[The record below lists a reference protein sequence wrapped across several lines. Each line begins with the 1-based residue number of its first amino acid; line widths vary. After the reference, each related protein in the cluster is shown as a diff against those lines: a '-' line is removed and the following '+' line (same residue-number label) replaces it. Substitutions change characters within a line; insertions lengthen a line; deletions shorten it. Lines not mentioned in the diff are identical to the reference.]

1 MNLDRP
7 GRFEAAVAGANSGPP
22 RVRGGKD
29 EGKGLEPMTAVADR
43 HIAPSPASALVCRN
57 CGAAYPLGP
66 QHACLECFG
75 PLEIGYDVA
84 ALARVT
90 HEQIEAGPHS
100 IWRYAGLLPVGQSVE
115 TRVDSGTGMTPLI
128 RADRLADE
136 LGFTAPLWI
145 KDDSANPTHSFKD
158 RVVSVAITAAREL
171 GFERIACAST
181 GNLANSVAAH
191 AARVGMPSIVFIPA
205 DLEPAKVVQTAIYG
219 GTLVGI
225 DGSYD
230 DVNRLCSQLA
240 EEDEFANTGFVNVNV
255 RPYYA
260 EGSKTLG
267 FEVAEQLGWRL
278 PGQYVAPMASGSM
291 LTKIHK
297 AFKELVAAGLV
308 PASAWRVFGAQ
319 SAGCSPIAT
328 AFEQGR
334 DVVTPVRPSGIAKSL
349 NIGNPADGPYALDA
363 VRDTGGAMA
372 AVTDDEIRAG
382 IRLLART
389 TGVFAET
396 AGGVTVA
403 VLTKLVEQ
411 GAIDTS
417 IETVLYNTGDG
428 LKTIDAI
435 SDNVAPTAVI
445 PPTLKGMREA
455 GLL

>member
-1 MNLDRP
+1 
-7 GRFEAAVAGANSGPP
+7 
-22 RVRGGKD
+22 
-29 EGKGLEPMTAVADR
+29 MTAVVDR
-43 HIAPSPASALVCRN
+43 PIVPSPASGLVCRS
-57 CGAAYPLGP
+57 CGATYPLGA
-66 QHACLECFG
+66 QHACIECWG
-75 PLEIGYDVA
+75 PLEIDYDPA

-90 HEQIEAGPHS
+90 HEDIAAGPHS
-100 IWRYAGLLPVGQSVE
+100 IWRYAGLLPVGQNPQ

-136 LGFTAPLWI
+136 LGFTAPVWI

-158 RVVSVAITAAREL
+158 RVVSVAVTAAREL

-181 GNLANSVAAH
+181 GNLGNSVAAH
-191 AARVGMPSIVFIPA
+191 AARIGMPSIVFVPA
-205 DLEPAKVVQTAIYG
+205 DLEPPKIVQSAIYG

-225 DGSYD
+225 EGSYD
-230 DVNRLCSQLA
+230 DVNRLCSELS
-240 EEDEFANTGFVNVNV
+240 ETDEFERTGFVNVNI

-267 FEVAEQLGWRL
+267 YEVAEQLGWHL

-291 LTKIHK
+291 LTKINK

-308 PASAWRVFGAQ
+308 PASAWKVFGAQ

-328 AFEQGR
+328 AFDEGT
-334 DVVTPVRPSGIAKSL
+334 DVVRPVRPTGIAKSL

-363 VRDTGGAMA
+363 VRSSGGAMA
-372 AVTDDEIRAG
+372 AVDDEEIREG

-403 VLTKLVEQ
+403 VLRKLVKS
-411 GAIDTS
+411 GAVDTS
-417 IETVLYNTGDG
+417 VETVVYNTGDG
-428 LKTIDAI
+428 LKTIDAV
-435 SDNVAPTAVI
+435 SEGAAPTAI
-445 PPTLKGMREA
+445 IAPTLKGMRAA